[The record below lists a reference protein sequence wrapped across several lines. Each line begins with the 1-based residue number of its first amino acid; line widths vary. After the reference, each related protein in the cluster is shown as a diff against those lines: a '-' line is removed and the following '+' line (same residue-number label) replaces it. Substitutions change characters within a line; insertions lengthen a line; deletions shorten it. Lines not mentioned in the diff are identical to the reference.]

1 MGPGHRCLVFVLKAR
16 LVIGLT
22 GGIGAGKSTV
32 GAQFASLGV
41 SVIDADSVARELVEP
56 GQPALSEVVQ
66 SFGVGVQDAGGRLD
80 RAKLREVV
88 FAEPGK
94 RRALERILHPRIRRE
109 MDRRLHESHGPY
121 CILSIPLLL
130 ETGQADRVDR
140 VLVVDV
146 PEEVQ
151 LARVMRRDGSSR
163 RVVEGILCAQLARAD
178 RLARADDVIDNSA
191 GLESLTGQVHE
202 IHQRYLR
209 LAQSLPVA
217 DK

>member
-1 MGPGHRCLVFVLKAR
+1 M
-16 LVIGLT
+16 
-22 GGIGAGKSTV
+22 
-32 GAQFASLGV
+32 GV

-56 GQPALSEVVQ
+56 GQPALCEVVQ
-66 SFGVGVQDAGGRLD
+66 AFGGDVQDAGGRLD
-80 RAKLREVV
+80 RAKLRDVV
-88 FAEPGK
+88 FAEPDK

-130 ETGQADRVDR
+130 ETGRAGTVDR

-146 PEEVQ
+146 PEEIQ
-151 LARVMRRDGSSR
+151 IARVMRRDGSPR
-163 RVVEGILCAQLARAD
+163 QVVEGILSAQVARAD
-178 RLARADDVIDNSA
+178 RLARADDVIDNGA
-191 GLESLTGQVHE
+191 GLESLAGQVHE

-209 LAQSLPVA
+209 LARSLRVA